1 MQFESIKTVAIVG
14 CGVIGASWAAFYLAK
29 GFDVVAY
36 DPAEGAQQR
45 LQEWVNTFWQD
56 LSEMGL
62 VAGASL
68 NRLRFET
75 DLSQAVQHADF
86 VQENGPERLELKQAL
101 YTQMDAAAPTQAIF
115 ASSSSGLKISDIQS
129 VCQHPERV
137 VLGHPFNPP
146 HLLPLVEVIGG
157 AQTDAAVVEQTM
169 AFYQSLGKKAIRIH
183 KEVPGHVANR
193 LQAALWR
200 EAFYLVEQGVCSAQD
215 VDTAITAG
223 PGLRWALLG
232 PYLNMQLANN
242 AGFAHAMEHLGP
254 PMTSWWNDLGSV
266 TVDEAL
272 IDTLDTQ
279 VGAWLESL
287 GGVNLRQE
295 RDTALLGL
303 LKLREASQLP

>member
-29 GFDVVAY
+29 GFDVIAY

-45 LQEWVNTFWQD
+45 LQEWVSIFWED
-56 LSEMGL
+56 LSQMGL
-62 VAGASL
+62 AEGANL
-68 NRLRFET
+68 NRLRFES
-75 DLSQAVQHADF
+75 DLNQAVKDADF
-86 VQENGPERLELKQAL
+86 VQENGPERLDIKHLL
-101 YTQMDAAAPTQAIF
+101 YAQMDAAAPKHAIF
-115 ASSSSGLKISDIQS
+115 ASSSSGLKISDIQN

-157 AQTDAAVVEQTM
+157 EKTDAVVVEQTM

-242 AGFAHAMEHLGP
+242 DGFAHAMEHLGP

-272 IDTLDTQ
+272 IESLDAQ
-279 VGAWLESL
+279 VGTWLEDL
-287 GGVNLRQE
+287 DGVNLRQE
-295 RDTALLGL
+295 RDTALLEL
-303 LKLREASQLP
+303 LKLREASNLP

>member
-29 GFDVVAY
+29 GFDVIAY

-45 LQEWVNTFWQD
+45 LQEWVSIFWED
-56 LSEMGL
+56 LSQMGL
-62 VAGASL
+62 AEGANL
-68 NRLRFET
+68 NRLRFES
-75 DLSQAVQHADF
+75 DLNQAVKDADF
-86 VQENGPERLELKQAL
+86 VQENGPERLDIKHLL
-101 YTQMDAAAPTQAIF
+101 YAQMDAAAPKHAIF
-115 ASSSSGLKISDIQS
+115 ASSSSGLKISDIQN

-157 AQTDAAVVEQTM
+157 EKTDAVVVEQTM

-242 AGFAHAMEHLGP
+242 DGFAHAMEHLGP

-272 IDTLDTQ
+272 IESLDAQ
-279 VGAWLESL
+279 VGTWLEDL
-287 GGVNLRQE
+287 DGVNLRQE

-303 LKLREASQLP
+303 LKLREASNLP